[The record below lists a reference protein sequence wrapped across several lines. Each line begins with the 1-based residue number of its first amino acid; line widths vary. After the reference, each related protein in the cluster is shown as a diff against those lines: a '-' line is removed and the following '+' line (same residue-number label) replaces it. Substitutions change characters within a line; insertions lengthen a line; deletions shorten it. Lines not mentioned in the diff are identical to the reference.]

1 MKHVT
6 LSTSLVYVFSSIS
19 STVLRNY
26 FLHPFSLHMPLIV
39 FLIIPTPIP
48 S

>member
-1 MKHVT
+1 MKHVS
-6 LSTSLVYVFSSIS
+6 LSTSLMYVFSSIS
-19 STVLRNY
+19 STVLCNS
-26 FLHPFSLHMPLIV
+26 FLHPFSLHTPLIV